1 MAWFVG
7 LTLAAALLLGGGTR
21 SGFLGDA
28 ICQAMAVPL
37 LMTSLLGKPQR
48 VEPHQWARLI
58 PALVLVA
65 LAILQLTPLP
75 PVIAL
80 ALPGRD
86 LAQSAFEV
94 AGTAANWH
102 PLSLTPAATASALL
116 SLLPPLAVFMG
127 VTTLDSHQRRNLI
140 HLILVLTALSLVIG
154 LLQVAQGPASPLR
167 FFSITNPT
175 EAVGFFANRNHFA
188 AQLYSALVFTGAALA
203 LSIHDH
209 GAWRV
214 ANTAAAIRLAA
225 LAILLI
231 GLVGGLAIAR
241 SRAGIF
247 LSMAAFA
254 GIVLIFWSI
263 TARRTDPNAPTRSRR
278 SRFLFGLIALAVLIA
293 TQFGLQ
299 RILSRFEDDPLADLR
314 LPLATTTFEAALAA
328 LPFGTGIGSFIPV
341 YAHHERTSEIVSGF
355 ANRAHNDYAEWLLEA
370 GLVAVVLLIAFLV
383 WYSRQTLRIWRKA
396 DRDPDTRALQQ
407 AATVVLA
414 LLLLHTI
421 VDYPLRTTAMATL
434 FAFCCGMLV
443 PPPRS
448 HHRPTPRPAN
458 PQHDQHARNQSP
470 RPRPNPMATPA
481 RAWHPNEDWP
491 AAWRSNPASNKGDN
505 PE

>member
-21 SGFLGDA
+21 SGFLGDT
-28 ICQAMAVPL
+28 ICQAIAVPL
-37 LMTSLLGKPQR
+37 LMTSLLGRPEL
-48 VEPHQWARLI
+48 VERHRWARLI
-58 PALVLVA
+58 PALILMA

-75 PVIAL
+75 PGISL

-94 AGTAANWH
+94 AGTAADWH

-127 VTTLDSHQRRNLI
+127 AITLDGHQRRNLI
-140 HLILVLTALSLVIG
+140 HLLLLLTALSLVIG

-167 FFSITNPT
+167 LFSITNPT

-209 GAWRV
+209 GAWRI
-214 ANTAAAIRLAA
+214 ANRAAAIRLAT

-263 TARRTDPNAPTRSRR
+263 AAGQTNRNAQLQPRGSRI
-278 SRFLFGLIALAVLIA
+278 LFSLIALAVLIA

-341 YAHHERTSEIVSGF
+341 YAHHEKISEIVSGF
-355 ANRAHNDYAEWLLEA
+355 ANRAHNDYAEWFLEA
-370 GLVAVVLLIAFLV
+370 GLVAVVVLIAFLI
-383 WYSRQTLRIWRKA
+383 WFWRQTWRIWRKA
-396 DRDPDTRALQQ
+396 DHDASTRALQQ

-414 LLLLHTI
+414 LLLAHTI

-434 FAFCCGMLV
+434 FAFCCSMLV

-448 HHRPTPRPAN
+448 HHRPTPPPGH
-458 PQHDQHARNQSP
+458 PQRDQHAQSHSP
-470 RPRPNPMATPA
+470 RPQPNPMATPA
-481 RAWHPNEDWP
+481 RAWHPDEDWP
-491 AAWRSNPASNKGDN
+491 AAWRSDPTRKKPNDPA
-505 PE
+505 